1 MCNIEVY
8 KSTQNRMKFY
18 RKLVFPFVPVY
29 YLAIYVRNK
38 LYDIG
43 IKKSKS
49 YDFPVICVGNLS
61 VGGTGKTPMIEY
73 LIYLLK
79 DDYTIA
85 TLSRGYKRKS
95 KGFQIGNESTSAE
108 ILGDEPFQ
116 FYTKFKNDIQVA
128 VDSDRVQGIS
138 SLRELKNKP
147 QIVLLDDAF
156 QHRRVKA
163 GFNILLTTYDNLYTD
178 DFLLPAGNLRESR
191 AGAKRADAIVITKCP
206 MALDEME
213 MGKIINKIQP
223 QIHQA
228 VFFSRI
234 IYSETVKSMKEEVD
248 LSAINNFT
256 LVTGIANATPLV
268 EYLKSKNLK
277 FKHLNYQDHYL
288 FTSNDIEKLSK
299 HQMIIT
305 TEKDFMRLRSFNAL
319 QDTLYYLPIKVQ
331 LNESEKFN
339 TLIKQFVESKL

>member
-1 MCNIEVY
+1 MCNIEDY
-8 KSTQNRMKFY
+8 KSTQNRVKFY

-29 YLAIYVRNK
+29 YLVTYVRNK
-38 LYDIG
+38 LYDNG
-43 IKKSKS
+43 IIKSKS

-79 DDYTIA
+79 DAYTIA

-95 KGFQIGNESTSAE
+95 KGFQLGNEAASAE

-116 FYTKFKNDIQVA
+116 FYTKFNKDVQVA
-128 VDSDRVQGIS
+128 VDSNRVQGIK
-138 SLRELKNKP
+138 SLLELHNKP
-147 QIVLLDDAF
+147 QIILLDDAF

-178 DFLLPAGNLRESR
+178 DFLLPAGNLRESGT
-191 AGAKRADAIVITKCP
+191 GANRADAIVITKCP
-206 MALDEME
+206 TALDEME
-213 MGKIINKIQP
+213 MGNIINKINP
-223 QIHQA
+223 QKHQA

-234 IYSETVKSMKEEVD
+234 VYSEKVKSLKNEVD
-248 LSAINNFT
+248 LSAVNNFT

-277 FKHLNYQDHYL
+277 FEHLNYQDHYR
-288 FTSNDIEKLSK
+288 FTSNDIEKLTQYK
-299 HQMIIT
+299 MIIT
-305 TEKDFMRLRSFNAL
+305 TEKDFMRLQSFNAL

-339 TLIKQFVESKL
+339 KLIKQFVESKL

>member
-1 MCNIEVY
+1 MCNIEEY
-8 KSTQNRMKFY
+8 KSTQNRVKFY

-29 YLAIYVRNK
+29 YLATYVRNK

-49 YDFPVICVGNLS
+49 YDFPVICAGNLS

-79 DDYTIA
+79 DDYNIA

-95 KGFQIGNESTSAE
+95 KGFQIGNESASVE

-116 FYTKFKNDIQVA
+116 YYTKFNNDIQVA
-128 VDSDRVQGIS
+128 VDSDRVQGIK
-138 SLRELKNKP
+138 SLRELKNIP
-147 QIVLLDDAF
+147 QIILLDDAF

-178 DFLLPAGNLRESR
+178 DFLLPSGNLRESH

-206 MALDEME
+206 MALNEIE
-213 MGKIINKIQP
+213 KGKIINKINP
-223 QIHQA
+223 QKHQA

-234 IYSETVKSMKEEVD
+234 NYAETVKSMREEVD
-248 LSAINNFT
+248 LSDINNFT

-277 FKHLNYQDHYL
+277 FEHLNYQDHYR
-288 FTSNDIEKLSK
+288 FTSNDIEKLSQHK
-299 HQMIIT
+299 MIIT
-305 TEKDFMRLRSFNAL
+305 TEKDFMRLQNFNAI
-319 QDTLYYLPIKVQ
+319 QDILYYLPIKVQ

-339 TLIKQFVESKL
+339 KLIKQFVESKL